1 MAQTRRSNRVTT
13 ALVAG
18 AAAALLL
25 TAGSGTF
32 ARWHDSTPIEQDRQ
46 LVAGTLAIAGGGSGT
61 WTDERGVVVTDPGA
75 YLMSPGTT
83 LTYTS
88 TVDVTLAGEGLT
100 GVVTTDFAGV
110 VGEGELAQAL
120 EVGFTF
126 DGAPVPV
133 EGTQVSGPVLTT
145 SGTHDVALTVAFPAT
160 RPDGTDWG
168 TFAQGATADLTAVSL
183 SLTQGAKAPA
193 PAGS

>member
-1 MAQTRRSNRVTT
+1 MAQTRRTT
-13 ALVAG
+13 RGTKALVAG

-32 ARWHDSTPIEQDRQ
+32 ARWHDSTPIEQDRA
-46 LVAGTLAIAGGGSGT
+46 LAAGTLAIAGGDGGT
-61 WTDERGVVVTDPGA
+61 WTDERGVVVPDPGA

-83 LTYTS
+83 LTYAS
-88 TVDVTLAGEGLT
+88 TVTVTLAGEGLT
-100 GVVTTDFAGV
+100 GVVTTDFAGLA
-110 VGEGELAQAL
+110 GGGELAQAL
-120 EVGFTF
+120 EVGVTF
-126 DGAPVPV
+126 DGEPVPV
-133 EGTQVSGPVLTT
+133 QGTQASGPALTAT
-145 SGTHDVALTVAFPAT
+145 GVHDVVLTVAFPAT
-160 RPDGTDWG
+160 RPDGSDWG